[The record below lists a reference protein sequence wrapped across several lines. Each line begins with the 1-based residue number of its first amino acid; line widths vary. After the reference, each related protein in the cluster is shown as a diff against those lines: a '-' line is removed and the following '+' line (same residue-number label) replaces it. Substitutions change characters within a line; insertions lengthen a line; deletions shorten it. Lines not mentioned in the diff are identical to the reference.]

1 MTEAVVTPLGP
12 RPSAP
17 SWRAQ
22 LHSAL
27 ATYRVLADG
36 DCMTGQTSPATLAAL
51 TDVARAQHRA
61 EEAGATRVEI
71 LTILRDGRL

>member
-1 MTEAVVTPLGP
+1 MTGAVVTPLGP

-17 SWRAQ
+17 SWRDQ
-22 LHSAL
+22 LHRSL
-27 ATYRVLADG
+27 ATYRILADG

-61 EEAGATRVEI
+61 EEAGASRGEI
-71 LTILRDGRL
+71 LAVLRDGRL